1 MVVDEALSDLVA
13 VEAVVHKEGCLSLV
27 FVVVVGVAIHLS
39 SSGLSAA
46 CCGVVLVFSWAR
58 GLEFCF

>member
-1 MVVDEALSDLVA
+1 VA